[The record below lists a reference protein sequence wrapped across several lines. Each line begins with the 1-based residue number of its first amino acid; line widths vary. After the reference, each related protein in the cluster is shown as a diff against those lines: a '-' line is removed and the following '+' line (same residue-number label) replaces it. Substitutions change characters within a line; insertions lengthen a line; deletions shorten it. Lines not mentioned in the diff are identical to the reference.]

1 MVPAVRGVCKSL
13 TDDVLMRWFVVDEEA
28 ARWRGE
34 MEVVQRRQP
43 APPDDVG
50 GGGVER
56 QGAT

>member
-1 MVPAVRGVCKSL
+1 VRGVCKSL